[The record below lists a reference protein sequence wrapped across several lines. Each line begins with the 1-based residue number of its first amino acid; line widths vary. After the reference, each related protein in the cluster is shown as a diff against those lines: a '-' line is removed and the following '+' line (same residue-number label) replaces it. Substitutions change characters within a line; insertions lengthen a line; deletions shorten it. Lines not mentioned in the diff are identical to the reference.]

1 MSGDPTPDIEEDLAP
16 RRVDWRL
23 WRRVLRHLRPY
34 PGPVASMIGGGSI
47 LAGVE
52 VALPLVTARI
62 IDIASGADG
71 SDRHREILIW
81 GAVYG
86 ILLVI
91 FAALVHVFIRAA
103 GRLATGVAFDLR
115 TAAFQRLQA
124 LPFGYF
130 DVRSTGW
137 LVARVTSDVTK
148 VTGLLPWFLL
158 DVFWG
163 SLMLSGILIA
173 MLSVDLG
180 LGLAVAAIVPP
191 LAIATWW
198 FKRRML
204 ESSRRIRRA
213 NSKITATYNET
224 IAGVRTTRMLAREAD
239 AAGEF
244 QELSGEMHHWTV
256 RNALQSAVYLPIVMS
271 LGSIGVG
278 LALWA
283 GGIQV
288 LEGPGPTATTTST
301 LTLGTLIAFMQY
313 AVLFSQ
319 PIQELAQRFVDLQNA
334 QAAAERVQELLDERP
349 SIRDSPEVRSRIDA
363 HAASPVDG
371 RAEDGGDPII
381 GSIAFDRVGHWYVE
395 GERVL
400 DDISFEL
407 RPGMTLA
414 LVGHTGSGKTTIAGL
429 LARWYEP
436 SEGRILVNGV
446 DYRERGLDWWQSRF
460 GVVQQ
465 VPHLFTGTVRENVV
479 YGRLDASD
487 DDVRAVLARVHALE
501 FVDRLSGDDGDGLDF
516 QVGEG
521 GERLSIGQRQ
531 LISLARAFL
540 ADPPIFIMDEAT
552 SSVDAETEAA
562 IQDAVES
569 ILSDRISVVIA
580 HRLGTIRHAD
590 LILLLDK
597 GRVVERGSHEE
608 LMALGGRYRT
618 LYLDQFVN
626 EEERRVLG

>member
-1 MSGDPTPDIEEDLAP
+1 VSAELELEEDLQV

-23 WRRVLRHLRPY
+23 WRRIVGHLRPH
-34 PGPVASMIGGGSI
+34 PRAVAIMIGGGSI
-47 LAGVE
+47 LAGIE

-62 IDIASGADG
+62 IDLASGAEGPDG
-71 SDRHREILIW
+71 TDAIPGW
-81 GAVYG
+81 GVLYG
-86 ILLVI
+86 VMLTAFALLV
-91 FAALVHVFIRAA
+91 FLFIRAA
-103 GRLATGVAFDLR
+103 GTLATGVAFDLR
-115 TAAFQRLQA
+115 TACFDRLQS
-124 LPFGYF
+124 LPFSYF

-158 DVFWG
+158 DLFWG
-163 SLMLSGILIA
+163 SGMLIGILAA
-173 MLSVDLG
+173 MFWVDAG
-180 LGLAVAAIVPP
+180 LGLAVSVIVPP

-204 ESSRRIRRA
+204 HSSRRIRRT

-224 IAGVRTTRMLAREAD
+224 IAGVRTTRMLAREAG
-239 AAGEF
+239 AAAEF
-244 QELSGEMHHWTV
+244 RDLSEEMRFWTV
-256 RNALQSAVYLPIVMS
+256 RNALQSAVYLPVVMS

-283 GGIQV
+283 GGVQV
-288 LEGPGPTATTTST
+288 RDESG

-334 QAAAERVQELLDERP
+334 QAAAERVQELIDEEP
-349 SIRDSPEVRSRIDA
+349 AIGDSPDVLARIAAEADA
-363 HAASPVDG
+363 PTPG
-371 RAEDGGDPII
+371 RASDGGDPDID
-381 GSIAFDRVGHWYVE
+381 SVVFDHVGHWYVE
-395 GERVL
+395 DERVL
-400 DDISFEL
+400 DDVSFEL
-407 RPGMTLA
+407 RPGLTLA
-414 LVGHTGSGKTTIAGL
+414 LVGHTGSGKSTIAGL

-436 SEGRILVNGV
+436 TEGRILVNDV

-465 VPHLFTGTVRENVV
+465 VPHLFTGTVRDNVR

-487 DDVRAVLARVHALE
+487 DEIRAALRQVHALD
-501 FVDRLSGDDGDGLDF
+501 FVDALKADDGNGLDF

-552 SSVDAETEAA
+552 SSVDAETESA

-569 ILSDRISVVIA
+569 ILENRISVVIA
-580 HRLGTIRHAD
+580 HRLSTIRRAD
-590 LILLLDK
+590 LILLLDH
-597 GRVVERGSHEE
+597 GRVIERGSHDQ
-608 LMALGGRYRT
+608 LMKLEDGRYRR
-618 LYLDQFVN
+618 LYLDQFVD
-626 EEERRVLG
+626 EAERRVLG

>member
-1 MSGDPTPDIEEDLAP
+1 MSAELELEEDLTP

-23 WRRVLRHLRPY
+23 WRRVLGHLRPY
-34 PGPVASMIGGGSI
+34 PGPVAGMIGGGSV

-62 IDIASGADG
+62 IDIASSPDGAERRG
-71 SDRHREILIW
+71 EILAW
-81 GAVYG
+81 GGLYG
-86 ILLVI
+86 VLLLL
-91 FAALVHVFIRAA
+91 FAALVWVFIRAA

-115 TAAFQRLQA
+115 TAAFSRLQA

-158 DVFWG
+158 DVCWG
-163 SLMLSGILIA
+163 RLMLAGILIA
-173 MLSVDLG
+173 MFSVDPG
-180 LGLAVAAIVPP
+180 LGLAVSAIVPP

-213 NSKITATYNET
+213 NSKITASYNET
-224 IAGVRTTRMLAREAD
+224 IAGVRTTRMLAREND
-239 AAGEF
+239 AYEEF
-244 QELSGEMHHWTV
+244 RDLSGEMHQWTI

-283 GGIQV
+283 GGFQV
-288 LEGPGPTATTTST
+288 QQGSN

-349 SIRDSPEVRSRIDA
+349 AIRDSPTVVEAIENQ
-363 HAASPVDG
+363 AANPAEG
-371 RAEDGGDPII
+371 RAPDGGDARIDSVVFE
-381 GSIAFDRVGHWYVE
+381 GVGHWYVKD
-395 GERVL
+395 ERVL
-400 DDISFEL
+400 EDVSFEL
-407 RPGMTLA
+407 RPGTTLA
-414 LVGHTGSGKTTIAGL
+414 LVGHTGSGKTTIAGI

-436 SEGRILVNGV
+436 AEGRVLVNGV
-446 DYRERGLDWWQSRF
+446 EYRERGLDWWQSRF

-465 VPHLFTGTVRENVV
+465 VPHLFTGTIRENVV
-479 YGRLDASD
+479 YGRLDATD
-487 DDVRAVLARVHALE
+487 EEVREVLERVHALE
-501 FVDRLSGDDGDGLDF
+501 FVEALSGDDGDGLDF

-569 ILSDRISVVIA
+569 ILADRISVVIA
-580 HRLGTIRHAD
+580 HRLSTIRRAD
-590 LILLLDK
+590 LILLLDQ
-597 GRVVERGSHEE
+597 GRVVERGSHDE
-608 LMALGGRYRT
+608 LMDLGGRYRT
-618 LYLDQFVN
+618 LYLDQFVD

>member
-1 MSGDPTPDIEEDLAP
+1 MSHDFPEEDDLVVP

-23 WRRVLRHLRPY
+23 WRRILGHLRPY
-34 PGPVASMIGGGSI
+34 PKAVAMMIGGGSI

-52 VALPLVTARI
+52 VMLPLVTARI
-62 IDIASGADG
+62 IDAASGEAG
-71 SDRHREILIW
+71 TAAQIPWW
-81 GAVYG
+81 GGLYFAMLVVFA
-86 ILLVI
+86 LLV
-91 FAALVHVFIRAA
+91 FLFIRAA
-103 GRLATGVAFDLR
+103 GTLATGVAFDLR
-115 TAAFQRLQA
+115 NGCFEKLQS
-124 LPFGYF
+124 LPFGFF

-158 DVFWG
+158 DIFWG
-163 SLMLSGILIA
+163 ALMLVGILVA
-173 MLSVDLG
+173 MFSVDAG
-180 LGLAVAAIVPP
+180 LGLAVSVIVPP
-191 LAIATWW
+191 LAISTWW

-213 NSKITATYNET
+213 NSRLTASYNET
-224 IAGVRTTRMLAREAD
+224 IAAVRTTRMLNREDEAAD
-239 AAGEF
+239 EF
-244 QELSGEMHHWTV
+244 HDLTNEMRRWSV

-283 GGIQV
+283 GGVRVQ
-288 LEGPGPTATTTST
+288 ESSD

-313 AVLFSQ
+313 AMLFSQ

-334 QAAAERVQELLDERP
+334 QAAAERVQELLDEEP
-349 SIRDSPEVRSRIDA
+349 GIRDAPEVLARIDSQ
-363 HAASPVDG
+363 AAEPVAG
-371 RAEDGGDPII
+371 MAADGGPPRID
-381 GSIAFDRVGHWYVE
+381 SVTFDRVGHWYTE

-400 DDISFEL
+400 EDVSFEL
-407 RPGMTLA
+407 RPGTTLA

-436 SEGRILVNGV
+436 TEGRILVNGTE
-446 DYRERGLDWWQSRF
+446 YRERGLDWWQSRF

-465 VPHLFTGTVRENVV
+465 VPHLFTGTVRDNVR
-479 YGRLDASD
+479 YGRLDAD
-487 DDVRAVLARVHALE
+487 DARIRDVLQRVHALD
-501 FVDRLSGDDGDGLDF
+501 FVERLQGEDGAGLDF

-569 ILSDRISVVIA
+569 ILADRISIVIA
-580 HRLGTIRHAD
+580 HRLSTIRRAD
-590 LILLLDK
+590 LILLLDA
-597 GRVVERGSHEE
+597 GRVVERGNHDQ
-608 LMALGGRYRT
+608 LMQLDGRYRR
-618 LYLDQFVN
+618 LYLDQFVD
-626 EEERRVLG
+626 EEERRILG